1 MSAHIVEGGD
11 QLSESAR
18 PLRRTGGS
26 GVCEIAPCSSAP
38 CSGAT
43 ARSNVD
49 PDWLPAPLQTPGAPP
64 QLAAPSAQLAA
75 AAQAVAVGGAAR
87 KCSGGPACLRP
98 RSWRCC
104 RGGVG
109 RLSTSGSG
117 SAPPRASRSSP
128 KGSPSASSSSS
139 PGRRGGGSISDADSR
154 RAEKSEGG
162 RPADAGE
169 GSAGAA
175 MGEGGA
181 SGVGARSL
189 SSAAARLKGVPRLK
203 GVVGVLASSSCAR
216 SLVRVGGRLRIRA
229 GVGVRIWR
237 G

>member
-75 AAQAVAVGGAAR
+75 TAQAVAVGGAAR

-98 RSWRCC
+98 PSRRCC

-128 KGSPSASSSSS
+128 KGSPSASSS

-181 SGVGARSL
+181 GGVGARSL

-216 SLVRVGGRLRIRA
+216 SLVRIGGRIGVRA